1 MRNTD
6 TTKSECEG
14 AALALPA
21 AHQSA
26 GGRIMQF
33 DSVEL
38 AEMVAALQVAEWEWL
53 ASAKRAE
60 RAGAEDEAATARR
73 HAAACK
79 RLRQKI

>member
-6 TTKSECEG
+6 TTNQDKGLCP
-14 AALALPA
+14 LTPA
-21 AHQSA
+21 AHQTA

-38 AEMVAALQVAEWEWL
+38 AEIVAALQMAEWEWL

-79 RLRQKI
+79 RLRGKI

>member
-6 TTKSECEG
+6 TTNQDKGLCP
-14 AALALPA
+14 LTPA
-21 AHQSA
+21 AHQTA
-26 GGRIMQF
+26 GRVLQF

-38 AEMVAALQVAEWEWL
+38 AEIVAALQIAEWDWL